1 MPEGVHTQE
10 LEITE
15 GHEIVH
21 GGRPDNEA
29 KASIIVEALDPEL
42 SDNVRV
48 RIGFV
53 GDAVGDTAAV
63 SLNWATPSM
72 DFSTCYGRLGRGNI
86 ATT

>member
-21 GGRPDNEA
+21 GGRPA
-29 KASIIVEALDPEL
+29 WRLKRIIVEALDPEL

-63 SLNWATPSM
+63 SLNWDDLDGFLHM
-72 DFSTCYGRLGRGNI
+72 LREVR
-86 ATT
+86 